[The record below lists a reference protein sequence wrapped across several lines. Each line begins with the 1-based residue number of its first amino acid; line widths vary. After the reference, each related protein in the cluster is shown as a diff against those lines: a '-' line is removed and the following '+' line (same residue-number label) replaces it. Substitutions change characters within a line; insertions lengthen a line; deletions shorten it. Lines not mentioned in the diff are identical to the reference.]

1 MRRIQNIAVLVAV
14 SMCLSMTAQ
23 TAERNLLAQFS
34 SYDFNQSKRY
44 DFGIFEDDL
53 SRTPP
58 WRTEEE
64 FPPLSPRKAEASA
77 RDQLKKL
84 VEQSERWNR
93 RSIALHQMTGGDKW
107 VYVIHF
113 SGFHPR
119 GVIDGPVP
127 EMKLVVLMNGQV
139 IDPRISPYG
148 KGNKTR

>member
-1 MRRIQNIAVLVAV
+1 MRHTQNIAVLVAV
-14 SMCLSMTAQ
+14 SICWSMTAL
-23 TAERNLLAQFS
+23 AAKRKLVAQFS
-34 SYDFNQSKRY
+34 SYDFNQGRRY
-44 DFGIFEDDL
+44 DFGIYEDEL

-77 RDQLKKL
+77 REQLEKL

-93 RSIALHQMTGGDKW
+93 RSIALHQMSGGDKW

-119 GVIDGPVP
+119 GVIDGLVP

-139 IDPRISPYG
+139 VRPRISPYG
-148 KGNKTR
+148 KGKRAR